1 MFYIVSTFYLFI
13 LVCDDL
19 ALVGSPLVCAKECL
33 RNDKKK
39 KKKVLSH
46 THTQPRTHAVA
57 AKFNELGIK
66 AKIEVRDI
74 LADTQRRPGDVAL
87 PAGVTGK
94 RRIAVDVTIRT
105 PFAASV
111 LRGAATTIGY
121 TASQGEAAK
130 RGYCEEKCSREGWDF
145 LPFAMEVF
153 GGFGGAAAGL
163 VRRCGRFASRAQSA
177 DVVAHIGRTSAHI
190 SAAFQRA
197 LGAPGDQYV
206 AATRTY

>member
-1 MFYIVSTFYLFI
+1 MV
-13 LVCDDL
+13 
-19 ALVGSPLVCAKECL
+19 
-33 RNDKKK
+33 
-39 KKKVLSH
+39 H
-46 THTQPRTHAVA
+46 TVA

-74 LADTQRRPGDVAL
+74 IVDTQWRPGDVVL

-94 RRIAVDVTIRT
+94 RRVAVNVMIRT
-105 PFAASV
+105 PFAASM
-111 LRGAATTIGY
+111 LRSAATTIGY
-121 TASQGEAAK
+121 AASQGEAAK

-163 VRRCGRFASRAQSA
+163 VRRYGRFASCAQSA

-197 LGAPGDQYV
+197 LGASFSRRGISTSLLRERTEREV
-206 AATRTY
+206 AGPIPPDPDGSPLRAPLREEVCVD